1 MITKTEIKL
10 FKSLSDK
17 KARAEHG
24 LFLVEGIKSVQEV
37 MKSRFEVHKIL
48 YSKTVKAQFEHT
60 YKIAF
65 EVDERTIEQIS
76 SFSTPQQVIA
86 VCYSDVT
93 IANYSLIEDSVHLY
107 LASIRDPG
115 NLGTII
121 RLADWFGMEQ
131 IFCSEDTVDFFNP
144 KVIQATMGSF
154 CRINVVYESLAA
166 CIEKVPK
173 HSPIYASSLSGSSL
187 NANPLSDKGLLI
199 IGNEANG
206 LSPEEEM
213 LATHRLRIPGPFKDN
228 GPESLNAA
236 MATSILL
243 SAFKKII

>member
-17 KARAEHG
+17 KARTEHG

-37 MKSRFEVHKIL
+37 MKSGFEVHKIL
-48 YSKTVKAQFEHT
+48 YSKAVNQLFAQSHKMA
-60 YKIAF
+60 Y

-76 SFSTPQQVIA
+76 SFSKPQQVIA
-86 VCYSDVT
+86 VCYSEFGFF
-93 IANYSLIEDSVHLY
+93 NYESLKDSVHLY

-154 CRINVVYESLAA
+154 CRVKLIYEPLTT
-166 CIEKVPK
+166 CIEKMPK
-173 HSPIYASSLSGSSL
+173 SLPIYAASLSGLSL
-187 NANPLSDKGLLI
+187 DSNLLLDQGLLI

-206 LSPEEEM
+206 LSQEEEK
-213 LATHRLRIPGPFKDN
+213 LATHHLRIPGPFKLN

-236 MATSILL
+236 MATSIFL

>member
-10 FKSLSDK
+10 FKSLFEK

-24 LFLVEGIKSVQEV
+24 LFLVEGIKSVQEA

-48 YSKTVKAQFEHT
+48 YSKTVKTQFEHSH
-60 YKIAF
+60 KLAL
-65 EVDERTIEQIS
+65 EVDERTIEQVS
-76 SFSTPQQVIA
+76 SLSTPQQVIA
-86 VCYSDVT
+86 VCYSNMRS
-93 IANYSLIEDSVHLY
+93 ANYSLLNTSAHLY

-121 RLADWFGMEQ
+121 RLVDWFGMEQ
-131 IFCSEDTVDFFNP
+131 IFCSEDTVDFFNS

-154 CRINVVYESLAA
+154 ARVNVIYEPLAD
-166 CIEKVPK
+166 CIAKMPEHLPV
-173 HSPIYASSLSGSSL
+173 YASSLSGTNL
-187 NANPLSDKGLLI
+187 NVKPLQDKGLLI

-206 LSPEEEM
+206 LSDEDEK
-213 LATHRLRIPGPFKDN
+213 LANHLLRIPGPFKDN

-243 SAFKKII
+243 SVFKKIV

>member
-37 MKSRFEVHKIL
+37 LKSRFEVHKIL
-48 YSKTVKAQFEHT
+48 YSKIVKQQFEHSH
-60 YKIAF
+60 KMAF
-65 EVDERTIEQIS
+65 EVDERTIGQIS
-76 SFSTPQQVIA
+76 SFSAPQQAIA
-86 VCYSDVT
+86 VCYSDVP
-93 IANYSLIEDSVHLY
+93 IANYSLIKDSVHLY

-121 RLADWFGMEQ
+121 RLADWFGMVQ
-131 IFCSEDTVDFFNP
+131 IFCSDDTVDFFNP

-154 CRINVVYESLAA
+154 CRVNIIYEPLAT
-166 CIEKVPK
+166 CIKKMPK
-173 HSPIYASSLSGSSL
+173 HLPVYAASLSGSSL
-187 NANPLSDKGLLI
+187 KADPLSDQGLLI

-206 LSPEEEM
+206 LSHEEEK
-213 LATHRLRIPGPFKDN
+213 LASHHLRIPGPFKDN